1 MENSKKKEYGRV
13 RTGPFRVAEEGVKA
27 GGEAEAD
34 AGAGEEGAEDEL
46 VLAADVGVGA
56 AQEERADAQ
65 ERDAAWKTG

>member
-1 MENSKKKEYGRV
+1 M
-13 RTGPFRVAEEGVKA
+13 KA